1 MRVPAGLIEFL
12 GTPDRQA
19 LVGQADAYEVLVDRA
34 RPLKIAQAPER
45 DDYNVAECE
54 ARVLSLDGHWR
65 EGRVRRTG
73 FGGWLSFFPE
83 KFCEGG
89 MSGSPIIDMSGK
101 AIGIVSVD
109 LRSPVLVDSLSTGL
123 LRSIRTCLPSLKYR
137 RVSRLL
143 DEAKQT

>member
-1 MRVPAGLIEFL
+1 MGTGVMAASGARDSAAGSHFSRKNFVKEEI
-12 GTPDRQA
+12 
-19 LVGQADAYEVLVDRA
+19 
-34 RPLKIAQAPER
+34 
-45 DDYNVAECE
+45 C
-54 ARVLSLDGHWR
+54 
-65 EGRVRRTG
+65 
-73 FGGWLSFFPE
+73 
-83 KFCEGG
+83 
-89 MSGSPIIDMSGK
+89 GSPIIDMSGK